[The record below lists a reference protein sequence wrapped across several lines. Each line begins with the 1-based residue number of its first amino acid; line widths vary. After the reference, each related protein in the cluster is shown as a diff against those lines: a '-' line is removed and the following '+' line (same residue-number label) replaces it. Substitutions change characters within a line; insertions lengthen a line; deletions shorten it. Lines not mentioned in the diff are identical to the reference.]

1 MKTTQQE
8 LPYEKFLTYGP
19 ESLTEAELLA
29 IILRTGTREKSA
41 LQLSQE
47 VLSLAR
53 YPREG
58 LLGLYDL
65 TVEELSAV
73 NGIGEVKAVKLK
85 CLTELSMR
93 FSKATQ
99 REGLRFNDS
108 RTVAAYY
115 MEQLR
120 HRRTECVVL
129 VCLDGKGQMI
139 AERMLSNG
147 SVRLSLISPREIFI
161 EAVRSEA
168 VSLILIHN
176 HPSGDPTPSGA
187 DCDLTDNLS
196 ELADMMAIPLLDHI
210 VIGDNCYFSFRE
222 RGLLGILHT

>member
-1 MKTTQQE
+1 MKQTQSE

-29 IILRTGTREKSA
+29 IILRSGTPGHNVMQMA
-41 LQLSQE
+41 HD
-47 VLSLAR
+47 VLGLTR
-53 YPREG
+53 FPREG

-65 TVEELSAV
+65 TVEELLTV
-73 NGIGEVKAVKLK
+73 DGIGEVKAVQLK

-93 FSKATQ
+93 FSKAKQ
-99 REGLRFNDS
+99 QEGLRFGDS

-129 VCLDGKGQMI
+129 VCLDGKNQMI
-139 AERMLSNG
+139 AERFLSNG

-161 EAVRSEA
+161 EALRSEA
-168 VSLILIHN
+168 VSILLIHN
-176 HPSGDPTPSGA
+176 HPSGDPHPSEA
-187 DCDLTDNLS
+187 DCDLTDNLC
-196 ELADMMAIPLLDHI
+196 ELADMMLVPLLDHI

-222 RGLLGILHT
+222 HGLLGIIDT